1 MRLAAAITTP
11 VTNAAMQV
19 NSSISL
25 RTRAMATPR
34 GSSEDRSTL
43 TPGNRTRNPTTWFH
57 KVPTGR
63 APESLPRPSKPFHI
77 SPLGIVATGDRFRAS
92 SACDEE
98 NVLRA
103 ICPVPGSTTRR
114 QSNGQPRLAA
124 RAVAELRLA
133 ARCVS
138 LERVDGGA

>member
-34 GSSEDRSTL
+34 ARTGVPSHQGTELGTPLLGSTKFQQD
-43 TPGNRTRNPTTWFH
+43 
-57 KVPTGR
+57 

-98 NVLRA
+98 NILRA
-103 ICPVPGSTTRR
+103 ICPVPGSTTMR

-133 ARCVS
+133 ARCVC
-138 LERVDGGA
+138 LERVDGRA